1 MNLELWELVKENI
14 AVIAAGLTLI
24 TAVLSAT
31 IAFINNIRHKDR
43 DRFYQNAE
51 ENLYKLIEPMYF
63 KVNNI
68 KNIKDCH
75 RKIESIKKFFN
86 TYNPEKINVSKLG
99 NRKLINRFIETHSAY
114 SNYLIEFD
122 DRSMKF
128 LFLKVKSLEYFLDK
142 EYWKLF
148 EAIYKDYNYFKR
160 TVDMNY
166 LFRFFYRI
174 SIFIENTFFAISWIV
189 VAVIIFAMLDEFSKE
204 SIWIEDF
211 KLKVL
216 YLLLFFCISQLILYI
231 SSMINF
237 AVADDIKQKKTFYDY
252 LTLGLTYLWKK
263 GSLKCRELKREKA
276 IREEERESM
285 ELLEEN
291 DETESG

>member
-1 MNLELWELVKENI
+1 MNSELWVLVKENI
-14 AVIAAGLTLI
+14 AVIAAGLSFI

-31 IAFINNIRHKDR
+31 IAFITNIRHKDR
-43 DRFYQNAE
+43 DRFYKNAE

-63 KVNNI
+63 KMNNI
-68 KNIKDCH
+68 KNIKDDH
-75 RKIESIKKFFN
+75 HKIESIRKFFN

-99 NRKLINRFIETHSAY
+99 NRKLINRFRETHSAY
-114 SNYLIEFD
+114 NHYLTEFD
-122 DRSMKF
+122 DQSKKF
-128 LFLKVKSLEYFLDK
+128 LFLKVKSLEAFLDK

-148 EAIYKDYNYFKR
+148 EAIYKDHNYFKR
-160 TVDMNY
+160 TVGMNY

-174 SIFIENTFFAISWIV
+174 SIFIESTFFAISCIV
-189 VAVIIFAMLDEFSKE
+189 GAVIIFAMMDEFSKE

-216 YLLLFFCISQLILYI
+216 YLLLFFSISQLILYI
-231 SSMINF
+231 SSMINM

-252 LTLGLTYLWKK
+252 LTLGVTYLWKK
-263 GSLKCRELKREKA
+263 VSLKCRELKREKA

-291 DETESG
+291 DETERR